1 MGFDGWSSHLITL
14 ALAEPLTTTETGLL
28 RGVYKCVV
36 RLSFRKDDRML
47 TAIGFGVE
55 EAKQRGQVI
64 EFAKKKA
71 VTEAYKNAFAS
82 MALVILRNGKVA
94 V

>member
-1 MGFDGWSSHLITL
+1 
-14 ALAEPLTTTETGLL
+14 
-28 RGVYKCVV
+28 
-36 RLSFRKDDRML
+36 ML